1 MSTIYAGKKPRLS
14 LSQIINMSVGFFGI
28 QFGWDLQRANMGP
41 IYEYLHA
48 KPDQIP
54 LLFLAAP
61 LTGLLVQ
68 PVIGYMSDHTWH
80 PRWGRRRPYFMVG
93 AILSSIALIAMPH
106 SSVLWM
112 AAGLLWVM
120 DVFGNVAMEPFR
132 AFVADKLSEE
142 QRNRGFIM
150 QSLMIGLGGSI
161 ASALPW
167 IMTHV
172 FNFSTQAAPGIIPDH
187 VKWSFYTGAFFFF
200 TAVIYTVFTSKEY
213 PPPDIG
219 LKEKVPETNNG
230 FGGGAREILHSI
242 TNMPSRM
249 RALALVQFF
258 TWPGLFLM
266 WFYYNTAVARNVFGA
281 TSETDPLFSEGTNFG
296 GLTLSYYNVI
306 TFLFAFILPV
316 IADKLG
322 RKLTHSLCLVCG
334 ALGLI
339 SVAFVTNKYM
349 LFGCMTGVGIAWAS
363 ILSMPYAMLSGVLP
377 ENKIGVYMGIFNF
390 FIVLP
395 EIIASLGF
403 GWVMKNLLNNDR
415 LLAVEIGGCL
425 MLLAAIICFVIIK
438 EKKLPPTDQETLAEM
453 EILEQRM

>member
-1 MSTIYAGKKPRLS
+1 MSETISSWEKPKLS

-41 IYEYLHA
+41 IYEHLHA
-48 KPDQIP
+48 NADDIP

-68 PVIGYMSDHTWH
+68 PVIGYMSDRTWH
-80 PRWGRRRPYFMVG
+80 PKFGRRRPYFLIG
-93 AILSSIALIAMPH
+93 AIMSTIALVFMPH

-132 AFVADKLSEE
+132 AFVADKLNED
-142 QRNRGFIM
+142 QRTQGFVM

-167 IMTHV
+167 MMTNW
-172 FNFSTQAAPGIIPDH
+172 FDMSTTAASGIIPDN
-187 VKWSFYTGAFFFF
+187 VKWSFYIGAFFFF
-200 TAVIYTVFTSKEY
+200 AAVLYTVFMSKEY
-213 PPPDIG
+213 PPPDLG
-219 LKEKVPETNNG
+219 YKEKVVESHKG
-230 FGGGAREILHSI
+230 FGGGVREILDAI
-242 TNMPSRM
+242 RNMPHRM
-249 RALALVQFF
+249 KMLSLVQFF

-266 WFYYNTAVARNVFGA
+266 WFYYNTAVARNVFHA
-281 TSETDPLFSEGTNFG
+281 TSETDPLYGQGTNFG

-306 TFLFAFILPV
+306 TFLFAFILPF
-316 IADKLG
+316 IARKLG
-322 RKLTHSLCLVCG
+322 RKLTHSVCLLCG
-334 ALGLI
+334 AIGLI
-339 SVAFVTNKYM
+339 SVAFVENKYM

-377 ENKIGVYMGIFNF
+377 ENKVGVYMGIFNF

-403 GWVMKNLLNNDR
+403 GWVMKNVLHNDR
-415 LLAVEIGGCL
+415 LAAVQIGGCL
-425 MLLAAIICFVIIK
+425 MIIAAVICYFLVK
-438 EKKLPPTDQETLAEM
+438 DKD
-453 EILEQRM
+453 